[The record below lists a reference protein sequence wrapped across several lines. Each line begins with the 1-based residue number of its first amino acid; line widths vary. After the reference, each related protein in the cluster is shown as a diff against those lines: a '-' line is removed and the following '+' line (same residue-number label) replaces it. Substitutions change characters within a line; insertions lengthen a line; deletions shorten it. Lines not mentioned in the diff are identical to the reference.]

1 MASMPHGGVE
11 QEVEEVIIISS
22 DSYSEDDTDDTESHF
37 NAPQHKI
44 VKVEPEVETV
54 TNQE

>member
-1 MASMPHGGVE
+1 MASMPRGGVE
-11 QEVEEVIIISS
+11 QEVEEVIIIISS
-22 DSYSEDDTDDTESHF
+22 DSYSEDDTESHF
-37 NAPQHKI
+37 NAQQHKI